1 MKNKKTLKK
10 YQITW
15 TANAF
20 ETIEAYDLQEAIDL
34 ARDEEP
40 PQMLDFVVSLSD
52 PEVSIH
58 PDETESK

>member
-1 MKNKKTLKK
+1 METKKTLKK

-20 ETIEAYDLQEAIDL
+20 ETIEAYDLQEAMDL

-40 PQMLDFVVSLSD
+40 PQLLDFVVALSE
-52 PEVSIH
+52 PEVEIH
-58 PDETESK
+58 PDQEDDA